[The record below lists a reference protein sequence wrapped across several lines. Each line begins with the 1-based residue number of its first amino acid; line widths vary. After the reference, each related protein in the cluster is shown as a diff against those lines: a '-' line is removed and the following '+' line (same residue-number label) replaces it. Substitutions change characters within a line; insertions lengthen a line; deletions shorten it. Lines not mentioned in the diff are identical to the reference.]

1 MRQLKGKPKKESW
14 KDKKERKQAMHEAR
28 EQVTTVVLPT
38 LVVLVLLIVLF
49 VYVATRPGA
58 IELDSYCGLF
68 GATTG
73 SSTGPV
79 MVAFDA
85 GESNRGAAEISAL
98 LRVPTHQSTRGH
110 MEMMTPLMEE
120 AGGEEE
126 DVDADED
133 SEHLTQGIT
142 FTQTLLHL
150 LKGNIGTGLLG
161 LPLAVKNAG
170 IVLGPVSLVLMG
182 VVCVHCMHILVNCS
196 HQLSERLKR
205 SPLGYSDTVAVAMET
220 SSSQHLVNFFLV
232 LTQLGFCSVYFV
244 FLAENIK
251 QVMEGTRL
259 NASVETVLLYS
270 NSSEEG
276 AVSPDTPSAA
286 GLDLRLYMVF
296 LLPFIIV
303 LTFIRDLRN
312 MAVLSAIANLC
323 MAISLIL
330 IFTYILNDVSDPRRL
345 PYASTWRKFPFFF
358 GTAIFAFE
366 GIGVVLPLENQ
377 MREPKRF
384 PQALNIG
391 MGFIIV
397 LYVTLATLG
406 YLCFTDDIKGSITL
420 NLPHDS
426 CTMPQMTQVLRECAI
441 GMLTAGMS
449 TRAVAHE
456 LNVNFSTIRRLQR
469 HFREFGSTSNRPHNR
484 RPRVT
489 TPAQDLHIQ
498 HLHLQDHLRP
508 ATRTTAATIGVTAV
522 LIPRLD
528 LVISLVGAVSSSAL
542 ALIFPPLVELVAF
555 PSQPPPP
562 LLLLKDLSI
571 AVLGFI
577 GFLTGTYV
585 TIEEIIY
592 PDDQEQTRLHDDGNW
607 TTPTTSPP

>member
-1 MRQLKGKPKKESW
+1 MPAPEQL
-14 KDKKERKQAMHEAR
+14 D
-28 EQVTTVVLPT
+28 
-38 LVVLVLLIVLF
+38 
-49 VYVATRPGA
+49 
-58 IELDSYCGLF
+58 
-68 GATTG
+68 
-73 SSTGPV
+73 
-79 MVAFDA
+79 
-85 GESNRGAAEISAL
+85 
-98 LRVPTHQSTRGH
+98 
-110 MEMMTPLMEE
+110 MEVMTPLMEE
-120 AGGEEE
+120 EGGEEE
-126 DVDADED
+126 EDADVDED
-133 SEHLTQGIT
+133 SEHLPQGIT

-182 VVCVHCMHILVNCS
+182 VVCIHCMHILVNCS

-205 SPLGYSDTVAVAMET
+205 SPLGYSNTVAVAMET
-220 SSSQHLVNFFLV
+220 SSSQCLRRGAHVGRHLVNFFLV

-251 QVMEGTRL
+251 QVMEGTHL
-259 NASVETVLLYS
+259 NSSVETVLLYS

-276 AVSPDTPSAA
+276 AVSPTAPSVSAAA

-312 MAVLSAIANLC
+312 MAALSAIANLC
-323 MAISLIL
+323 MAISLVL
-330 IFTYILNDVSDPRRL
+330 IYTYILNDVSDPRRL

-391 MGFIIV
+391 MGVIIV

-406 YLCFTDDIKGSITL
+406 YLRFRDDIKGSITL

-426 CTMPQMTQVLRECAI
+426 WSNQLVKVLYSFGVFVSFAVQFFVPAEILVPPVCERVKKSWRRVADLSLRALLVC
-441 GMLTAGMS
+441 LTC
-449 TRAVAHE
+449 
-456 LNVNFSTIRRLQR
+456 I
-469 HFREFGSTSNRPHNR
+469 
-484 RPRVT
+484 
-489 TPAQDLHIQ
+489 
-498 HLHLQDHLRP
+498 
-508 ATRTTAATIGVTAV
+508 TAV

-542 ALIFPPLVELVAF
+542 ALVFPPLVELVAF

-571 AVLGFI
+571 AALGFI

-585 TIEEIIY
+585 TLEEIIY
-592 PDDQEQTRLHDDGNW
+592 PDDQGQTSFHDNGNW

>member
-1 MRQLKGKPKKESW
+1 MKTQRP
-14 KDKKERKQAMHEAR
+14 HEAER
-28 EQVTTVVLPT
+28 TDYFE
-38 LVVLVLLIVLF
+38 
-49 VYVATRPGA
+49 
-58 IELDSYCGLF
+58 
-68 GATTG
+68 
-73 SSTGPV
+73 
-79 MVAFDA
+79 
-85 GESNRGAAEISAL
+85 L
-98 LRVPTHQSTRGH
+98 LR
-110 MEMMTPLMEE
+110 
-120 AGGEEE
+120 
-126 DVDADED
+126 
-133 SEHLTQGIT
+133 

-170 IVLGPVSLVLMG
+170 IVLGPVSLLLMG

-205 SPLGYSDTVAVAMET
+205 SPLGYSDTVAVAMEM
-220 SSSQHLVNFFLV
+220 SSSQCLRRGAHFGRHLVNFFLV

-251 QVMEGTRL
+251 QVC
-259 NASVETVLLYS
+259 
-270 NSSEEG
+270 EG
-276 AVSPDTPSAA
+276 AISPTASSVAVA
-286 GLDLRLYMVF
+286 TGLDLRLYMVF
-296 LLPFIIV
+296 LLPFIIA

-312 MAVLSAIANLC
+312 MAALSAIANLC
-323 MAISLIL
+323 MAVSLVL
-330 IFTYILNDVSDPRRL
+330 IFSYILNVSDVSDPRRL

-391 MGFIIV
+391 MGVIIV

-406 YLCFTDDIKGSITL
+406 YLRFRDDIKGSITL

-426 CTMPQMTQVLRECAI
+426 WSNQLVKVLYSFGVFVSFAVQFFVPAEILVPPVCERVRKSWRRVADLSLRALLVC
-441 GMLTAGMS
+441 LTC
-449 TRAVAHE
+449 
-456 LNVNFSTIRRLQR
+456 I
-469 HFREFGSTSNRPHNR
+469 
-484 RPRVT
+484 
-489 TPAQDLHIQ
+489 
-498 HLHLQDHLRP
+498 
-508 ATRTTAATIGVTAV
+508 TAV

-542 ALIFPPLVELVAF
+542 ALVFPPLVELVAF
-555 PSQPPPP
+555 PSQPPP

-571 AVLGFI
+571 AALGFI

-585 TIEEIIY
+585 TLEEIIY
-592 PDDQEQTRLHDDGNW
+592 PNDQGQTRLHDDRNW

>member
-1 MRQLKGKPKKESW
+1 MASAEQL
-14 KDKKERKQAMHEAR
+14 D
-28 EQVTTVVLPT
+28 
-38 LVVLVLLIVLF
+38 
-49 VYVATRPGA
+49 
-58 IELDSYCGLF
+58 
-68 GATTG
+68 
-73 SSTGPV
+73 
-79 MVAFDA
+79 
-85 GESNRGAAEISAL
+85 
-98 LRVPTHQSTRGH
+98 
-110 MEMMTPLMEE
+110 MEVMTPLMEE
-120 AGGEEE
+120 EGDDKEE
-126 DVDADED
+126 DVDED
-133 SEHLTQGIT
+133 SEQLPQGIT

-182 VVCVHCMHILVNCS
+182 LVCVHCMHILVNCS

-205 SPLGYSDTVAVAMET
+205 PPLGYSDTVAVAMEM
-220 SSSQHLVNFFLV
+220 SSSQCLRRGAQFGRHLVNFFLV

-251 QVMEGTRL
+251 QVIEGTHS
-259 NASVETVLLYS
+259 NTSAETVLLYS
-270 NSSEEG
+270 NSSNQG
-276 AVSPDTPSAA
+276 TVSPDSPSFAVAA

-312 MAVLSAIANLC
+312 MAALSAIANLC
-323 MAISLIL
+323 MAVSLVL
-330 IFTYILNDVSDPRRL
+330 IFTYILSDISDPRNL

-377 MREPKRF
+377 MKEPKRF

-406 YLCFTDDIKGSITL
+406 YLRFSNDIKGSITL
-420 NLPHDS
+420 NLPHNS
-426 CTMPQMTQVLRECAI
+426 WSNQLVKVLYSF
-441 GMLTAGMS
+441 GVFVS
-449 TRAVAHE
+449 FAVQFFVPAE
-456 LNVNFSTIRRLQR
+456 ILVPPVCERVRKNWR
-469 HFREFGSTSNRPHNR
+469 
-484 RPRVT
+484 RVT
-489 TPAQDLHIQ
+489 DLS
-498 HLHLQDHLRP
+498 LR
-508 ATRTTAATIGVTAV
+508 ALLVCLTCVTAV

-542 ALIFPPLVELVAF
+542 ALIFPPLVELIML
-555 PSQPPPP
+555 PSLPPP
-562 LLLLKDLSI
+562 LLFKDLSI
-571 AVLGFI
+571 AILGFI

-585 TIEEIIY
+585 TVVDIIY
-592 PDDQEQTRLHDDGNW
+592 PDDQGQTRLRDDGNW

>member
-1 MRQLKGKPKKESW
+1 M
-14 KDKKERKQAMHEAR
+14 A
-28 EQVTTVVLPT
+28 
-38 LVVLVLLIVLF
+38 
-49 VYVATRPGA
+49 
-58 IELDSYCGLF
+58 
-68 GATTG
+68 
-73 SSTGPV
+73 
-79 MVAFDA
+79 
-85 GESNRGAAEISAL
+85 AAEQL
-98 LRVPTHQSTRGH
+98 D

-205 SPLGYSDTVAVAMET
+205 SPLGYSDTVAIAMET
-220 SSSQHLVNFFLV
+220 SSSQCLRKSAHFGRHLVSFFLV

-251 QVMEGTRL
+251 QVMEGTHL
-259 NASVETVLLYS
+259 NASAETVLLYS

-330 IFTYILNDVSDPRRL
+330 IFTYIINDVSDPRRL

-426 CTMPQMTQVLRECAI
+426 WSNQLVKVLYSFGVFVSFAVQFFVPAEILVPPLCERIRKNWRRMADLGLRALLVC
-441 GMLTAGMS
+441 LTC
-449 TRAVAHE
+449 
-456 LNVNFSTIRRLQR
+456 I
-469 HFREFGSTSNRPHNR
+469 
-484 RPRVT
+484 
-489 TPAQDLHIQ
+489 
-498 HLHLQDHLRP
+498 
-508 ATRTTAATIGVTAV
+508 TAV

-562 LLLLKDLSI
+562 LLLFKDLSI

-592 PDDQEQTRLHDDGNW
+592 PDDQGQTRLRDDGNW

>member
-1 MRQLKGKPKKESW
+1 
-14 KDKKERKQAMHEAR
+14 
-28 EQVTTVVLPT
+28 
-38 LVVLVLLIVLF
+38 
-49 VYVATRPGA
+49 
-58 IELDSYCGLF
+58 
-68 GATTG
+68 
-73 SSTGPV
+73 
-79 MVAFDA
+79 
-85 GESNRGAAEISAL
+85 
-98 LRVPTHQSTRGH
+98 
-110 MEMMTPLMEE
+110 MEM
-120 AGGEEE
+120 
-126 DVDADED
+126 
-133 SEHLTQGIT
+133 
-142 FTQTLLHL
+142 
-150 LKGNIGTGLLG
+150 
-161 LPLAVKNAG
+161 
-170 IVLGPVSLVLMG
+170 
-182 VVCVHCMHILVNCS
+182 
-196 HQLSERLKR
+196 
-205 SPLGYSDTVAVAMET
+205 
-220 SSSQHLVNFFLV
+220 SSSQCLRRGAHFGRHLVNFFLV

-251 QVMEGTRL
+251 QVMEGTHV
-259 NASVETVLLYS
+259 NSSAETPLLYS

-276 AVSPDTPSAA
+276 AASPATPS

-312 MAVLSAIANLC
+312 MAALSAVANLC
-323 MAISLIL
+323 MAVSLVL

-391 MGFIIV
+391 MGVIIV

-406 YLCFTDDIKGSITL
+406 YLRFRDDIKGSITL

-426 CTMPQMTQVLRECAI
+426 WSNQLVKVLYSLGVFVSFAVQFFVPAEILVPAVCERVRKSWRRAADLSLRALLVC
-441 GMLTAGMS
+441 LTC
-449 TRAVAHE
+449 
-456 LNVNFSTIRRLQR
+456 
-469 HFREFGSTSNRPHNR
+469 
-484 RPRVT
+484 
-489 TPAQDLHIQ
+489 
-498 HLHLQDHLRP
+498 
-508 ATRTTAATIGVTAV
+508 VTAV

-571 AVLGFI
+571 AALGFV

-585 TIEEIIY
+585 TLEEIIY
-592 PDDQEQTRLHDDGNW
+592 PDDQGQARLRDDGNW